1 MSKDNLHSRDDW
13 PYQITIKTPD
23 WYLAQQWCETN
34 VGVFDQ
40 DWYKLDILKMLPG
53 ITSHGKIRSTWLFRR
68 EQDAVAFALRWA

>member
-1 MSKDNLHSRDDW
+1 MSKDNLHLRDDW

-40 DWYKLDILKMLPG
+40 DWYKLGIDIADYFA
-53 ITSHGKIRSTWLFRR
+53 HGKIRSTWLFRR
-68 EQDAVAFALRWA
+68 EQDAVAFALRWS